1 MYKSIILILA
11 IISINLFAQQ
21 KNNVPFLIENG
32 SELSFTQTI
41 DSLKNCG
48 NRNGWKVLTIH
59 DLQQSLKKNGKEV
72 LPVNVIE
79 LCNPKYSYEV
89 LKDDN
94 SKLISTMMPC
104 RISVYE
110 KANGKTYISRINP
123 EFLYN
128 SFDSSK
134 SNGMSKAI
142 EEIESI
148 INKLIVK

>member
-1 MYKSIILILA
+1 M
-11 IISINLFAQQ
+11 
-21 KNNVPFLIENG
+21 
-32 SELSFTQTI
+32 
-41 DSLKNCG
+41 
-48 NRNGWKVLTIH
+48 
-59 DLQQSLKKNGKEV
+59 
-72 LPVNVIE
+72 PVNVIE

-134 SNGMSKAI
+134 SNEMSKAI

-148 INKLIVK
+148 LNKLIVKNETK